1 MTPKPDTVSQVATAI
16 DNARLFEEMES
27 TNRRLF
33 ALNRV
38 AQTVNQSLNLR
49 ETLAAALDA
58 TLEAVEVDAGN
69 IRLWDE
75 QEGVLTIA
83 THRGMSERY
92 IAQRRHFKP
101 GEGIAGK
108 VFQQGEAF
116 LVEDMREYPHLNEM
130 AQREGVRSVASIPI
144 RSHDKMVGV
153 MSILSHGQRRFT
165 PPELDLLTAI
175 GNQIG
180 TALEN
185 ARLFEAIVQG
195 KREWE
200 STFDAIADGIALLDE
215 RGTVVRANR
224 AFGFWW
230 QAPADAIIGA
240 SWHGLWDRLG
250 LSSPCP
256 HCEAWSTKRPA
267 SAEAHV
273 STSNR
278 FLAFAAFLLQARE
291 PGPSKSFAGTILVI
305 RDITERKRAEQALRR
320 THDEL
325 ERGVQERTVELS
337 RAIEFLEEQIAERKR
352 VQEALHESKEH
363 FRRLVE
369 TVNVIP
375 WEADLATW
383 RFTYVGPQAVR
394 ILGYPAEEWLE
405 DGFWV
410 DHIHPEDR
418 ERAVKYCLEAS
429 SQKQDFEFEYR
440 MLAADGRVVW
450 MRDIVT
456 VVPGVGG
463 SSKLRGFMLDITE
476 PKRIE
481 EQLRRSEDQLRAL
494 SGHLRAVQEEER
506 ARIAREVHDELGQ
519 ALTAL
524 KFDLAWVG
532 QRLAGEQKGLHTKV
546 QTMTHLVDETVQA
559 VRRIATELR
568 PGLLDHLGLVP
579 ALEWQVRE
587 FQERTGLTCGFKK
600 NPENLVVDAARATTV
615 FRICQ
620 EALTNVARHAQAT
633 KVDISLRMAG
643 RKLILEVRDNG
654 RGISEDAVADPQ
666 SVGLLGMR
674 ERVLSWGG
682 EVQIRGVEGKGTVI
696 TVHLPAGDEDPG
708 HSGGLS

>member
-1 MTPKPDTVSQVATAI
+1 MTPKPDTGTQVAI

-101 GEGIAGK
+101 GEGIGGK
-108 VFQQGEAF
+108 VFQRGEAF

-130 AQREGVRSVASIPI
+130 AQEEGVRSVASIPI
-144 RSHDKMVGV
+144 RSRDKMVGV
-153 MSILSHGQRRFT
+153 ISIFGHGQRRFT
-165 PPELDLLTAI
+165 PPELELLTAI

-185 ARLFEAIVQG
+185 ARLFETIAQG

-200 STFDAIADGIALLDE
+200 STFDAIADGIVLLDE
-215 RGTVVRANR
+215 RGTVLRANR

-230 QAPADAIIGA
+230 KTPAEALIGA
-240 SWHGLWDRLG
+240 SWHDLWDQLG
-250 LSSPCP
+250 VSSPCP

-278 FLAFAAFLLQARE
+278 FLTFAAFLLQARE

-305 RDITERKRAEQALRR
+305 RDITERKRAEEALRR
-320 THDEL
+320 THDEM
-325 ERGVQERTVELS
+325 ERGVQERTAELS
-337 RAIEFLEEQIAERKR
+337 RAIDILQEQIAERQR
-352 VQEALHESKEH
+352 V
-363 FRRLVE
+363 
-369 TVNVIP
+369 
-375 WEADLATW
+375 
-383 RFTYVGPQAVR
+383 
-394 ILGYPAEEWLE
+394 
-405 DGFWV
+405 
-410 DHIHPEDR
+410 
-418 ERAVKYCLEAS
+418 
-429 SQKQDFEFEYR
+429 
-440 MLAADGRVVW
+440 
-450 MRDIVT
+450 
-456 VVPGVGG
+456 
-463 SSKLRGFMLDITE
+463 
-476 PKRIE
+476 E

-524 KFDLAWVG
+524 KIDLAWIA
-532 QRLAGEQKGLHTKV
+532 QRLGGEQGDLQTKI
-546 QTMTHLVDETVQA
+546 QAMTHLVDETVQA

-568 PGLLDHLGLVP
+568 PGLLDHLGLVA

-587 FQERTGLTCGFKK
+587 FQERTGLTCEFKK

-643 RKLILEVRDNG
+643 RKLVLKVRDNG

-682 EVQIRGVEGKGTVI
+682 EVQIQGVEGKGTVV

>member
-1 MTPKPDTVSQVATAI
+1 MRPTYALRTISDLAPGDHVCCLYERDEERRSLLTPYVRQGLERGEKVLYVVGADIA
-16 DNARLFEEMES
+16 
-27 TNRRLF
+27 
-33 ALNRV
+33 
-38 AQTVNQSLNLR
+38 
-49 ETLAAALDA
+49 
-58 TLEAVEVDAGN
+58 EAVLGYLRDDGLAVDPHLISG
-69 IRLWDE
+69 
-75 QEGVLTIA
+75 Q
-83 THRGMSERY
+83 MS
-92 IAQRRHFKP
+92 ILA
-101 GEGIAGK
+101 
-108 VFQQGEAF
+108 VDEAF
-116 LVEDMREYPHLNEM
+116 K
-130 AQREGVRSVASIPI
+130 REGVSGPEGMITLLRSESERALAEGYTTLRVTGDMMWALAGLPDSNRLIEYEAMLNTFY
-144 RSHDKMVGV
+144 HDSKCLGICLYDRGRFDPAVLLGVLATHPMVVVGAGLYDNLYYV
-153 MSILSHGQRRFT
+153 
-165 PPELDLLTAI
+165 PPSDYLGRDLPAATVRHW
-175 GNQIG
+175 
-180 TALEN
+180 LEN
-185 ARLFEAIVQG
+185 LKNVAARI
-195 KREWE
+195 
-200 STFDAIADGIALLDE
+200 
-215 RGTVVRANR
+215 
-224 AFGFWW
+224 
-230 QAPADAIIGA
+230 
-240 SWHGLWDRLG
+240 
-250 LSSPCP
+250 
-256 HCEAWSTKRPA
+256 
-267 SAEAHV
+267 
-273 STSNR
+273 
-278 FLAFAAFLLQARE
+278 
-291 PGPSKSFAGTILVI
+291 
-305 RDITERKRAEQALRR
+305 RAEEALRR
-320 THDEL
+320 THDQL
-325 ERGVQERTVELS
+325 EQGVQERTAELS

-410 DHIHPEDR
+410 NHIHPDDR
-418 ERAVKYCLEAS
+418 EYAVKHCLEAS
-429 SQKQDFEFEYR
+429 SQRQDFEFEYR
-440 MLAADGRVVW
+440 ILAADGRVVW

-456 VVPGVGG
+456 VVPRVGG

-481 EQLRRSEDQLRAL
+481 EQLRSSQDQLRAL

-524 KFDLAWVG
+524 KIDLAWVG
-532 QRLAGEQKGLHTKV
+532 QRLAGEQKELHAKV
-546 QTMTHLVDETVQA
+546 QTMTHLIDETVQA

-587 FQERTGLTCGFKK
+587 FQERTGLTCEFKK

-643 RKLILEVRDNG
+643 RKLVLKVRDNG
-654 RGISEDAVADPQ
+654 RGISEDAVADPR

-682 EVQIRGVEGKGTVI
+682 EVQIQGVKGKGTVV

>member
-1 MTPKPDTVSQVATAI
+1 MTPKPDTGTQVAI

-33 ALNRV
+33 ALNQL

-101 GEGIAGK
+101 GEGIGGK
-108 VFQQGEAF
+108 VFQRGEAF

-130 AQREGVRSVASIPI
+130 AQEEGVRSVASIPI
-144 RSHDKMVGV
+144 RSRDKMVGV
-153 MSILSHGQRRFT
+153 ISIFGHGQRRFT
-165 PPELDLLTAI
+165 PPELELLTAI

-180 TALEN
+180 TAIEN
-185 ARLFEAIVQG
+185 ARLFETIAQG

-200 STFDAIADGIALLDE
+200 STFDAIADGIVLLDE
-215 RGTVVRANR
+215 RGTVLRANR

-230 QAPADAIIGA
+230 KTPAEALTGA
-240 SWHGLWDRLG
+240 SWHDLWDQLG
-250 LSSPCP
+250 VSSPCP

-278 FLAFAAFLLQARE
+278 SLAFAAFLLQARE
-291 PGPSKSFAGTILVI
+291 PSPSKSFAGTILVI
-305 RDITERKRAEQALRR
+305 RDITERKRAEEALRR
-320 THDEL
+320 THDEM
-325 ERGVQERTVELS
+325 ERGVQERTAELS
-337 RAIEFLEEQIAERKR
+337 RAIDILQEQIAERQR
-352 VQEALHESKEH
+352 V
-363 FRRLVE
+363 
-369 TVNVIP
+369 
-375 WEADLATW
+375 
-383 RFTYVGPQAVR
+383 
-394 ILGYPAEEWLE
+394 
-405 DGFWV
+405 
-410 DHIHPEDR
+410 
-418 ERAVKYCLEAS
+418 
-429 SQKQDFEFEYR
+429 
-440 MLAADGRVVW
+440 
-450 MRDIVT
+450 
-456 VVPGVGG
+456 
-463 SSKLRGFMLDITE
+463 
-476 PKRIE
+476 E

-524 KFDLAWVG
+524 KIDLAWIA
-532 QRLAGEQKGLHTKV
+532 QRLGGEQGDLQTKI
-546 QTMTHLVDETVQA
+546 QAMTHLVDETVQA

-568 PGLLDHLGLVP
+568 PGLLDHLGLVA

-587 FQERTGLTCGFKK
+587 FQERTGLTCEFKK

-643 RKLILEVRDNG
+643 RKLVLKVRDNG

-682 EVQIRGVEGKGTVI
+682 EVQIQGVEGKGTVV